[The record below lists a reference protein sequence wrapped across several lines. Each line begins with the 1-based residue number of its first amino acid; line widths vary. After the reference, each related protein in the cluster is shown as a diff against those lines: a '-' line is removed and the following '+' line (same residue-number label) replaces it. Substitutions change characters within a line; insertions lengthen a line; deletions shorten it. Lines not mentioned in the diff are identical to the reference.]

1 MRPYIKSRMALV
13 ILLLLLLISI
23 PSISG
28 SADTPRI
35 GYVDL
40 QQVIS
45 LSQPGQAARAKMQVE
60 RDEKQ
65 KEVNAREEEIKRLEG
80 ELEKRAPVLSE
91 EAKREREETIGRKI
105 RDLRRTIEDFNRDL
119 AKRENE
125 LVAELLKEVT
135 VVIMEYGK
143 EKRYTLILEKGQ
155 AGVLY
160 GDEGAD
166 ITQEIINVY
175 NAKKPGAKKPGAK
188 KP

>member
-1 MRPYIKSRMALV
+1 MRLSIKSRMALV
-13 ILLLLLLISI
+13 MLLLPLLTSL
-23 PSISG
+23 PSVGG
-28 SADTPRI
+28 SAETPRI

-45 LSQPGQAARAKMQVE
+45 LSLPGQAARAKMQAE

-65 KEVNAREEEIKRLEG
+65 KEVNAREEEIRRLEG
-80 ELEKRAPVLSE
+80 QLEKGAPVLSE
-91 EAKREREETIGRKI
+91 EAKREREETIRRKI

-125 LVAELLKEVT
+125 LIADILKEVT
-135 VVIMEYGK
+135 LVIKAYGK
-143 EKRYTLILEKGQ
+143 EKGYTLILEKGQ

-175 NAKKPGAKKPGAK
+175 NAKKPSAKKP
-188 KP
+188 